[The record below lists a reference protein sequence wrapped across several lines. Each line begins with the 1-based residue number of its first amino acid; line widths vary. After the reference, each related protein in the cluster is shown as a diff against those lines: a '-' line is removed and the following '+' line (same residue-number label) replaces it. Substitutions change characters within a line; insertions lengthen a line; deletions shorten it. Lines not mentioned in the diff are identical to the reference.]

1 MALDRVEVRGGR
13 LEMEVSVENL
23 GGHKLP
29 TAYPSRRVWLH
40 VAVRD
45 RNNRMVFES
54 GALSAAGSIAGN
66 DNDADAAR
74 YEPHYAEIT
83 SGGQV
88 QIYEAILGDQAGAL
102 TTGLLTA
109 VGYLKDNRLVP
120 RGFDKRTAD
129 KEVAVVGGALEDSDF
144 SGGGD
149 RTRYSVALGDAQG
162 PFQIEVELWYQPVG
176 YRWAENLRRYDAAEP
191 RRWSAYYDAMAP
203 ASAVVLARTTA
214 SK

>member
-1 MALDRVEVRGGR
+1 
-13 LEMEVSVENL
+13 MEVAVENL

-45 RNNRMVFES
+45 RNRGTIFES
-54 GALSAAGSIAGN
+54 GALSAAGSIEGN
-66 DNDADAAR
+66 DNDADPAR
-74 YEPHYAEIT
+74 YEPHYAEIR

-88 QIYEAILGDQAGAL
+88 QIYESILGDQAGSP

-109 VGYLKDNRLVP
+109 VGYLKDNRLAP

-129 KEVAVVGGALEDSDF
+129 KEVAVVGGAMEDSDF
-144 SGGGD
+144 SAGGD

-176 YRWAENLRRYDAAEP
+176 YRWAENLRRYDAPEP

-203 ASAVVLARTTA
+203 ASAVVLARATV
-214 SK
+214 SR